1 MTRLLDSSSVNIRTT
16 FIFFQNKDTARM
28 NVASFFFPSRMIFLL
43 SFIYRLNTLF
53 FYSGWSTTA
62 FVPVYNVNNN
72 NNKMN
77 HKWNNILNRRLNEQN
92 EGRVQTMLQFS
103 NFHYRKNQETS
114 YFDHHSRQNQR
125 YMALSMDTSKLHQT
139 ESNPQSTISSTLK
152 DKTDKDTTS
161 KSFVSPKPTVWTEF
175 HRLSQLHPVKAN
187 LGQGYPD
194 WSPPTFALE
203 ALQQAANTVQNHQY
217 TRSAGHPSLVQQL
230 AKRYSTHLGRTID
243 PMTEVAITVGASQA
257 LYLAL
262 QTILQPGQ
270 EVLLLEPFFD
280 LYVEQIH
287 LAGGR
292 PVYCPLTF
300 VPYNTTTDDTVTSGN
315 WVLEPDVL
323 TSHITPLTKVI
334 ILNSPHNPTGK
345 LFTYSDLQVIADAM
359 KMAHPDCVLLSD
371 EVYKYIVH
379 SPPLDPLECKGQS
392 PLCPGH
398 IHIASLPGMWD
409 RTLTISSAGKT
420 FSATG
425 WQVGWCI
432 GPSHLVGQIQQRLP
446 YVQFC
451 PSTLLQEALAL
462 ALPRADLPY
471 KGFSSYYQYLLDLY
485 TQKRSLLASALEE
498 AGFAIPNVELTP
510 GGGFFLL
517 ARISPAMAKQIPAD
531 RINVPNPAAPGG
543 IARQDWALCEWLLET
558 KGILCIPS
566 SPFFSHPT
574 SSSSSE
580 LVLSDQF
587 VRIAFCKTDETIEA
601 AANALCD

>member
-1 MTRLLDSSSVNIRTT
+1 MKLHGWTFSSLLLLFLSLHRNDCSYSTTMAFVQPFYNNINNNGILRRLKEQTEAGRNVKLQFIRYFGRHLHQDKPYYYMTPTSMDTNELHVADTMDSIVINPPTSQQPLTTTTLDSSVTT
-16 FIFFQNKDTARM
+16 VTTTDEPN
-28 NVASFFFPSRMIFLL
+28 SS
-43 SFIYRLNTLF
+43 S
-53 FYSGWSTTA
+53 YS
-62 FVPVYNVNNN
+62 
-72 NNKMN
+72 
-77 HKWNNILNRRLNEQN
+77 L
-92 EGRVQTMLQFS
+92 
-103 NFHYRKNQETS
+103 
-114 YFDHHSRQNQR
+114 
-125 YMALSMDTSKLHQT
+125 
-139 ESNPQSTISSTLK
+139 
-152 DKTDKDTTS
+152 
-161 KSFVSPKPTVWTEF
+161 KPTVWTEF
-175 HRLSQLHPVKAN
+175 HRLSQLHTVTAN

-203 ALQQAANTVQNHQY
+203 SLQQAATNVQNHQY

-230 AKRYSTHLGRTID
+230 AKRYSTHMGRSIN

-270 EVLLLEPFFD
+270 EVLLFEPFFD
-280 LYVEQIH
+280 LYVEQIR
-287 LAGGR
+287 LAGGI

-300 VPYNTTTDDTVTSGN
+300 VPYDNYDDTTNVITSGD
-315 WVLEPDVL
+315 WVLDPEVL
-323 TSHITPLTKVI
+323 KSHITPQTKVI

-345 LFTYSDLQVIADAM
+345 LFTYSDLQLIATVIQQ
-359 KMAHPDCVLLSD
+359 MAHPDCVLLSD

-379 SPPLDPLECKGQS
+379 SPPQDISECQGES

-432 GPSHLVGQIQQRLP
+432 GPSHLVGPIHQRLP

-462 ALPRADLPY
+462 ALPKADLPY

-485 TQKRSLLASALEE
+485 TQKRSLLASALEQ
-498 AGFAIPNVELTP
+498 AGFAIPNVERTP

-517 ARISPAMAKQIPAD
+517 ARISPTMASQIPAD
-531 RINVPNPAAPGG
+531 RINVPNLAAPGG
-543 IARQDWALCEWLLET
+543 IARQDWAFCEWLLET

-566 SPFFSHPT
+566 SPFFSHSDT
-574 SSSSSE
+574 MQQQDSSS
-580 LVLSDQF
+580 LSDQF
-587 VRIAFCKTDETIEA
+587 VRIAFCKTDETIQA
-601 AANALCD
+601 AAMALGWKEVILSSEDSKQTDI